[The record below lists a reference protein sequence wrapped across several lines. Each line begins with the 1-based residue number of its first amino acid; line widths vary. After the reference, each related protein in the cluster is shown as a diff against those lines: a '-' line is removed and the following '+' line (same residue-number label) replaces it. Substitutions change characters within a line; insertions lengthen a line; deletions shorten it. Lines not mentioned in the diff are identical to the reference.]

1 MYIYIYKNLLK
12 TKLARTYRKR
22 SLPTNSKIAYKNI
35 AAQRRVADGSA
46 KKKKKKN
53 SPITLQLF
61 VVSSIYISHRARL
74 GITSNIA
81 RLGICTFQVKR
92 K

>member
-1 MYIYIYKNLLK
+1 MAHNKKLRYVYIYKNLLK

-46 KKKKKKN
+46 KKKKKKFPN
-53 SPITLQLF
+53 NFTIICSFLNLYF
-61 VVSSIYISHRARL
+61 SSS
-74 GITSNIA
+74 TSWNY
-81 RLGICTFQVKR
+81 L
-92 K
+92 

>member
-53 SPITLQLF
+53 SPITSQLF

>member
-46 KKKKKKN
+46 KKKKKKKI
-53 SPITLQLF
+53 PQ
-61 VVSSIYISHRARL
+61 
-74 GITSNIA
+74 
-81 RLGICTFQVKR
+81 
-92 K
+92 